1 MTAAIITVSDK
12 GSRGERTDLSGPA
25 LADMLTGNGWTI
37 AYTVIVPDERT
48 DIKAELIRCSDELKI
63 DFIITTGGTGFTK
76 RDTTP
81 EATLEVLERVA
92 PGIAE
97 HMRAES
103 AKVTPSGILSRG
115 VSGLRGDSLIVN
127 VPGSV
132 KAAKECLGFVL
143 PAVEHAIIML
153 QSDATEH

>member
-12 GSRGERTDLSGPA
+12 GSRGERADTSGPK
-25 LADMLTGNGWTI
+25 LAEMLTGNGWVI
-37 AYTVIVPDERT
+37 SYTAIVPDERE
-48 DIKAELIRCSDELKI
+48 DIKAELIKCSDELKI
-63 DFIITTGGTGFTK
+63 DFIVTTGGTGFTK

-81 EATLEVLERVA
+81 EATMEIIERVA

-132 KAAKECLGFVL
+132 KAASECLGFIL
-143 PAVEHAIIML
+143 PAIEHAIVML
-153 QSDATEH
+153 QSEATEH